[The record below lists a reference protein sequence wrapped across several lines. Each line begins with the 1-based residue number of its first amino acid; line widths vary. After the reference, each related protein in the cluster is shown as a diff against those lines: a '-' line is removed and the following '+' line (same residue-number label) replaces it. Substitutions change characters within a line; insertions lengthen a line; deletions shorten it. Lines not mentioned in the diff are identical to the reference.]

1 MVNERR
7 ESCKRIESDNRFQ
20 HMHALYTWW
29 SMNIHFQTS
38 NFWIT
43 FELFHL
49 PSLLFHLNVFFFSIA
64 FQLHL
69 IHFFL
74 LFLFSFLF
82 NSIHFQLHNCISNA
96 PTPEFSIDKLL
107 GSCVYE
113 YRRRDISKN
122 GSMEW
127 NGLYFYN
134 PKYTSNQNFK
144 SV

>member
-1 MVNERR
+1 MYFQILRPYGWWMKE
-7 ESCKRIESDNRFQ
+7 EPCKRIERGNRFQ
-20 HMHALYTWW
+20 HRHALYTWW

-49 PSLLFHLNVFFFSIA
+49 PSLLFHLNVFLFQLLFNSFSSIFFFS
-64 FQLHL
+64 L
-69 IHFFL
+69 
-74 LFLFSFLF
+74 LF
-82 NSIHFQLHNCISNA
+82 NSIHFQLYNCISNA

-113 YRRRDISKN
+113 YRGRNISKN

-134 PKYTSNQNFK
+134 PKNTSN
-144 SV
+144 